1 MKQNEERMLALVSRL
16 AEVKS
21 EQNILAALAIYHE
34 DIELISPSF
43 KSSAKGSIEAQQQL
57 EIFFSLF
64 PDYKVSLDQYAV
76 NKQLMLATGQVSL
89 SANIPG
95 KKCPSIILPVF
106 IEFHFQAERIIKE
119 VFHLDAGLICEQSG
133 IKPDDLQ
140 QAISKFISWKQQVPT
155 YA

>member
-1 MKQNEERMLALVSRL
+1 MKQNEERMLALVSQL

-21 EQNILAALAIYHE
+21 EQNILAALSIYHE

-43 KSSAKGSIEAQQQL
+43 QSSAKGSVEVQKQL

-64 PDYKVSLDQYAV
+64 PDYSVALEQYAV

-95 KKCPSIILPVF
+95 KKCPTITLPVF
-106 IEFHFQAERIIKE
+106 IEFHFQADRIIKE
-119 VFHLDAGLICEQSG
+119 VFYLDAGLICEKSG
-133 IKPDDLQ
+133 ITPEDLQ
-140 QAISKFISWKQQVPT
+140 QASSKFIAWKKQVPT